1 MDLTTITTFLS
12 QYGTWGILL
21 AGVLA
26 VTSNWWLPKIKN
38 LPFLNPKVTEVPNED
53 ADVTDVA
60 GLHLLQARAKR
71 SGCPKFVA
79 AVREVE
85 LCFFNHAEPV
95 EAPK

>member
-21 AGVLA
+21 GGILTL
-26 VTSNWWLPKIKN
+26 TSDYWLPWLKGKFSKSADI
-38 LPFLNPKVTEVPNED
+38 PNED

-71 SGCPKFVA
+71 SGCPKFVS

-85 LCFFNHAEPV
+85 LCFFNHSEPV